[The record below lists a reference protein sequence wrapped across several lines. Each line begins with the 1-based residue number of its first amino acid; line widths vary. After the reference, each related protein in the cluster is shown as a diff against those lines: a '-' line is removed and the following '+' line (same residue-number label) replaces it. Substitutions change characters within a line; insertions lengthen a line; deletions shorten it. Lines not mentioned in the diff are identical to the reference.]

1 MNPRPAYLTW
11 LLTLLLLAANVWYF
25 LGRSWEDSFF
35 PASYSTIY
43 YPTDTPVIRGW
54 YENPGRI
61 VADLEW
67 DAPVEGWIIYREG
80 KKAYEIKTP
89 RLTFSYPGDT
99 ERHNYTAVPQPAG
112 IGPPMD
118 FTVRFFTTEWHQ
130 QRGNDRGP
138 SYEVLTDVPMADF
151 PQYRVADWVDQFDY
165 VSAEGLAETNR
176 LLREVAGIQ
185 PDDDVR
191 TKLAKLMRFLR
202 DDLGRSCRGNPD
214 EANIRWRDPWEIYRL
229 MKNGES
235 KGFCMQFSQL
245 FIYFANR
252 AGLSTRMVQGARI
265 YDRSTYIYSA
275 HTWVEIWFP
284 DQQRW
289 GWNDP
294 SFALI
299 HAQDK
304 NGQILN
310 TVELARLR
318 QHDAWDGVTAT
329 IYKDWGWPDVAGE
342 EGAII
347 DAPIEQ
353 VGGVIERQFRTSALY
368 KWRFPPFVE
377 DLRGDYR
384 MFFKD
389 WTFFWGNLERYY
401 FKPPL
406 AYADYPGEGA
416 RTYLIRHLLL
426 WPFLA
431 SLLLSI
437 WGWLADRRGRA

>member
-1 MNPRPAYLTW
+1 MNTRPPYLTW
-11 LLTLLLLAANVWYF
+11 LLTLVLLGANLWYF
-25 LGRSWEDSFF
+25 FGRSWEDSFF

-43 YPTDTPVIRGW
+43 YPTDMPVIKGW
-54 YENPGRI
+54 HQDGGELA
-61 VADLEW
+61 ADMGW
-67 DAPVEGWIIYREG
+67 DATPTGWHIYQGDQLVRELEGPQLR
-80 KKAYEIKTP
+80 
-89 RLTFSYPGDT
+89 FSYPGDS
-99 ERHNYTAVPQPAG
+99 ERHPYTVIAQPEGLA
-112 IGPPMD
+112 PPMD
-118 FTVRFFTTEWHQ
+118 FTVRFFTKEWHQ
-130 QRGNDRGP
+130 ERGHDRDP
-138 SYEVLTDVPMADF
+138 SYEVLTDVPLADF
-151 PQYRVADWVDQFDY
+151 PQYTVEDWIDRFDY
-165 VSAEGLAETNR
+165 VSTEGLAETDR

-185 PDDDVR
+185 ADDGVR

-202 DDLGRSCRGNPD
+202 DDLGRACRGTPD
-214 EANIRWRDPWEIYRL
+214 DDIRWRDPWEIYQM
-229 MKNGES
+229 MKSGES
-235 KGFCMQFSQL
+235 LGFCMQQSQL

-265 YDRSTYIYSA
+265 YDRSTYIYSG

-304 NGQILN
+304 NGRILN

-353 VGGVIERQFRTSALY
+353 VGGVIERQFRTSSLY

-377 DLRGDYR
+377 DLRSDYT
-384 MFFKD
+384 MLFKD

-401 FKPPL
+401 FKAPL

-431 SLLLSI
+431 GLTLSV
-437 WGWLADRRGRA
+437 WSWFSYRRKRN